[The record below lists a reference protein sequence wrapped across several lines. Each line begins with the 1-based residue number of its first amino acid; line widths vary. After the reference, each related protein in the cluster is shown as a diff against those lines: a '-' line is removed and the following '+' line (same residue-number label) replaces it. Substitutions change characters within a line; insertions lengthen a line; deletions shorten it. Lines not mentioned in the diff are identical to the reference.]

1 MKKSYIALGLLAL
14 MSVACQNK
22 DEFVASRALTVH
34 GDLTK
39 TTIAYEGDVSHLVW
53 SEGDNVMYLTDDKAG
68 LYDFGFQSAEV
79 NGNSFTA
86 NISTAA
92 TADNKL
98 LVVWPSSATAL
109 GSSDA
114 VVRMSASVSLKST
127 DPFNGRL
134 LPMVAL
140 TAVPQGKEVNV
151 SYRPLASVLRVQI
164 DTTGHSKEKLQS
176 LTLTTAEQ
184 CVGNFLV
191 STTQEGGALY
201 KGRTN
206 ILEVK
211 VTDTPELK
219 DLKYVYMVVAKGSY
233 TGVKMDVKTDV
244 ATYTFEDG
252 KMDVSAEDKGLFRL
266 NLTLPAYEKPKTECF
281 VKVTSAEEVTAGGKY
296 LIASKKSDT
305 QYYVLTPDKSD
316 EYLVAKTLTVQED
329 GTILKTEQNDKY
341 SVTLVT
347 DDAHSGKFAIKCA
360 ELGSKP
366 YLKAPGNVSE
376 AVGYIGKFWY
386 GDESQLATQTN
397 CWWTIT
403 VSAEKTVIGSHE
415 FKMAGEPT
423 GRFGQ
428 LSYFL
433 SGKFGVSAPETDAEE
448 FADVVLLKLQE
459 I

>member
-14 MSVACQNK
+14 TSVACQNK

-79 NGNSFTA
+79 KGNSFTA

-114 VVRMSASVSLKST
+114 VVRMSGSVSLKST

-140 TAVPQGKEVNV
+140 TSVPQGKEVNV

-191 STTQEGGALY
+191 STPQEGGALY
-201 KGRTN
+201 K
-206 ILEVK
+206 
-211 VTDTPELK
+211 D
-219 DLKYVYMVVAKGSY
+219 
-233 TGVKMDVKTDV
+233 
-244 ATYTFEDG
+244 
-252 KMDVSAEDKGLFRL
+252 
-266 NLTLPAYEKPKTECF
+266 
-281 VKVTSAEEVTAGGKY
+281 
-296 LIASKKSDT
+296 
-305 QYYVLTPDKSD
+305 
-316 EYLVAKTLTVQED
+316 
-329 GTILKTEQNDKY
+329 
-341 SVTLVT
+341 
-347 DDAHSGKFAIKCA
+347 
-360 ELGSKP
+360 
-366 YLKAPGNVSE
+366 
-376 AVGYIGKFWY
+376 
-386 GDESQLATQTN
+386 
-397 CWWTIT
+397 
-403 VSAEKTVIGSHE
+403 
-415 FKMAGEPT
+415 
-423 GRFGQ
+423 
-428 LSYFL
+428 
-433 SGKFGVSAPETDAEE
+433 
-448 FADVVLLKLQE
+448 
-459 I
+459 

>member
-14 MSVACQNK
+14 TSVACQNK

-79 NGNSFTA
+79 KGNSFTA

-98 LVVWPSSATAL
+98 LVVWPSGATAL

-233 TGVKMDVKTDV
+233 TGVKMDVKTDA

-266 NLTLPAYEKPKTECF
+266 NLTLPAYENLRR
-281 VKVTSAEEVTAGGKY
+281 SA
-296 LIASKKSDT
+296 S
-305 QYYVLTPDKSD
+305 
-316 EYLVAKTLTVQED
+316 
-329 GTILKTEQNDKY
+329 
-341 SVTLVT
+341 
-347 DDAHSGKFAIKCA
+347 
-360 ELGSKP
+360 
-366 YLKAPGNVSE
+366 
-376 AVGYIGKFWY
+376 
-386 GDESQLATQTN
+386 
-397 CWWTIT
+397 
-403 VSAEKTVIGSHE
+403 
-415 FKMAGEPT
+415 
-423 GRFGQ
+423 
-428 LSYFL
+428 
-433 SGKFGVSAPETDAEE
+433 
-448 FADVVLLKLQE
+448 
-459 I
+459 